1 MDILNVIQVPY
12 FKKGNGIH
20 IKKKNRGK
28 FTEYCDGKVTQE
40 CIDKAKKSKNP
51 TLRKRATFAQN
62 SRSWSKKHQLGG
74 IVEAG
79 ASFIPLV
86 GTYQSYQDYK
96 KDPTLSNLVWTI
108 ASGVGDVLQLTG
120 VGYGLGSAI
129 KGLKAANTTRKAV
142 QAVNTARKATRAANQ
157 VKMLEYGQKGK
168 NAFKGWVQSGK
179 NVATS
184 NKKLAEANK
193 HFQNAAVGLGIASID
208 PAIDA
213 AETVLKR
220 QGGLISK
227 HQKGGELVPSRNW
240 DNTLTGKLINY
251 SENPDSIGWDAK
263 NRRWY
268 APPANKGYD
277 TNQFGMGVDRN
288 QTPGF
293 KDKVKKDK
301 KGREYLTAEDERNL
315 RFLAIDRANKSAN
328 DRYAYAQKATG
339 TKGSVSPKHDAI
351 TVSAIYNL
359 GPGHVARTLF
369 ENLDAMKALFN
380 RNSSEYQQM
389 VHKQYKKKDRNE
401 RIDRELQ
408 FFKKR
413 NH

>member
-28 FTEYCDGKVTQE
+28 FTEYCGGKVTQE

-62 SRSWSKKHQLGG
+62 SRAW
-74 IVEAG
+74 
-79 ASFIPLV
+79 
-86 GTYQSYQDYK
+86 
-96 KDPTLSNLVWTI
+96 
-108 ASGVGDVLQLTG
+108 
-120 VGYGLGSAI
+120 
-129 KGLKAANTTRKAV
+129 
-142 QAVNTARKATRAANQ
+142 
-157 VKMLEYGQKGK
+157 
-168 NAFKGWVQSGK
+168 
-179 NVATS
+179 
-184 NKKLAEANK
+184 
-193 HFQNAAVGLGIASID
+193 
-208 PAIDA
+208 
-213 AETVLKR
+213 
-220 QGGLISK
+220 K

-263 NRRWY
+263 NKRWY

-293 KDKVKKDK
+293 NDKVKKDK
-301 KGREYLTAEDERNL
+301 QGREYLTAEDERQL

-339 TKGSVSPKHDAI
+339 TKGSVSPKQDAI

-359 GPGHVARTLF
+359 GPGRVARTLF
-369 ENLDAMKALFN
+369 EDMNVMKSLFD
-380 RNSSEYQQM
+380 RNSDDYQKA
-389 VHKQYKKKDRNE
+389 VHKQYKNKNRNE
-401 RIDRELQ
+401 RVDRELE

-413 NH
+413 NL

>member
-1 MDILNVIQVPY
+1 MDILNIIGVPY
-12 FKKGNGIH
+12 FKKGSGIH

-28 FTEYCDGKVTQE
+28 FTEYCGGKVTQE

-62 SRSWSKKHQLGG
+62 SRAW
-74 IVEAG
+74 
-79 ASFIPLV
+79 
-86 GTYQSYQDYK
+86 
-96 KDPTLSNLVWTI
+96 
-108 ASGVGDVLQLTG
+108 
-120 VGYGLGSAI
+120 
-129 KGLKAANTTRKAV
+129 
-142 QAVNTARKATRAANQ
+142 
-157 VKMLEYGQKGK
+157 
-168 NAFKGWVQSGK
+168 
-179 NVATS
+179 
-184 NKKLAEANK
+184 
-193 HFQNAAVGLGIASID
+193 
-208 PAIDA
+208 
-213 AETVLKR
+213 
-220 QGGLISK
+220 K

-328 DRYAYAQKATG
+328 ERYAYAQKATG

-359 GPGHVARTLF
+359 GSGHVARTLF

-380 RNSSEYQQM
+380 RNSSEYQKM
-389 VHKQYKKKDRNE
+389 VHKQYKKKARNE

-413 NH
+413 NQ

>member
-51 TLRKRATFAQN
+51 TLRKRATFADN
-62 SRSWSKKHQLGG
+62 
-74 IVEAG
+74 
-79 ASFIPLV
+79 
-86 GTYQSYQDYK
+86 
-96 KDPTLSNLVWTI
+96 
-108 ASGVGDVLQLTG
+108 
-120 VGYGLGSAI
+120 
-129 KGLKAANTTRKAV
+129 
-142 QAVNTARKATRAANQ
+142 ARK
-157 VKMLEYGQKGK
+157 
-168 NAFKGWVQSGK
+168 W
-179 NVATS
+179 
-184 NKKLAEANK
+184 
-193 HFQNAAVGLGIASID
+193 
-208 PAIDA
+208 
-213 AETVLKR
+213 
-220 QGGLISK
+220 K

-268 APPANKGYD
+268 APPKNKGYD

-293 KDKVKKDK
+293 SDKVKKDE

-315 RFLAIDRANKSAN
+315 RFLAIDKANKSAN
-328 DRYAYAQKATG
+328 ERYAYAQKATG

-359 GPGHVARTLF
+359 GSGHVARTLF
-369 ENLDAMKALFN
+369 ENDDTMKALFDRDN
-380 RNSSEYQQM
+380 DTYQQD
-389 VHKQYKKKDRNE
+389 VHKQYKKKARNE

-413 NH
+413 NQ

>member
-28 FTEYCDGKVTQE
+28 FTEYCNGKVTQE

-51 TLRKRATFAQN
+51 TLRKRATFAEN
-62 SRSWSKKHQLGG
+62 
-74 IVEAG
+74 
-79 ASFIPLV
+79 
-86 GTYQSYQDYK
+86 
-96 KDPTLSNLVWTI
+96 
-108 ASGVGDVLQLTG
+108 
-120 VGYGLGSAI
+120 
-129 KGLKAANTTRKAV
+129 
-142 QAVNTARKATRAANQ
+142 AR
-157 VKMLEYGQKGK
+157 
-168 NAFKGWVQSGK
+168 AF
-179 NVATS
+179 
-184 NKKLAEANK
+184 
-193 HFQNAAVGLGIASID
+193 
-208 PAIDA
+208 
-213 AETVLKR
+213 
-220 QGGLISK
+220 K
-227 HQKGGELVPSRNW
+227 HQKGGNLVPSRNW

-293 KDKVKKDK
+293 NDLVKKDK
-301 KGREYLTAEDERNL
+301 QGREYLTAEDERYL

-328 DRYAYAQKATG
+328 DRYAYAQKATE

-369 ENLDAMKALFN
+369 ENTNVMKSLFD
-380 RNSSEYQQM
+380 RNSDEYQQA
-389 VHKQYKKKDRNE
+389 VHQQYKKKDRNE
-401 RIDRELQ
+401 RIEREQQ

-413 NH
+413 NAQ

>member
-12 FKKGNGIH
+12 FKKGNGIY

-62 SRSWSKKHQLGG
+62 SRAW
-74 IVEAG
+74 
-79 ASFIPLV
+79 
-86 GTYQSYQDYK
+86 
-96 KDPTLSNLVWTI
+96 
-108 ASGVGDVLQLTG
+108 
-120 VGYGLGSAI
+120 
-129 KGLKAANTTRKAV
+129 
-142 QAVNTARKATRAANQ
+142 
-157 VKMLEYGQKGK
+157 
-168 NAFKGWVQSGK
+168 
-179 NVATS
+179 
-184 NKKLAEANK
+184 
-193 HFQNAAVGLGIASID
+193 
-208 PAIDA
+208 
-213 AETVLKR
+213 
-220 QGGLISK
+220 K

-277 TNQFGMGVDRN
+277 PNQFGMGVDRN

-369 ENLDAMKALFN
+369 ENIDAMKALFN
-380 RNSSEYQQM
+380 RNSPEYQQI